1 MPGSCA
7 TGTPT
12 QQLATF
18 RRAQPRACRMR
29 ERGAEEGVALRRTL
43 DGLFRYGRAPALVSV

>member
-1 MPGSCA
+1 
-7 TGTPT
+7 
-12 QQLATF
+12 
-18 RRAQPRACRMR
+18 MR